1 MCRGEDVAG
10 GRPER
15 RFTDAVK
22 EDVFVMS
29 VTERGAEKRVLER
42 VDQVWRHLVGLA
54 QRNGHRKMAMH
65 N

>member
-29 VTERGAEKRVLER
+29 VTERGAEKRAC
-42 VDQVWRHLVGLA
+42 WRGLI
-54 QRNGHRKMAMH
+54 RYGDSWWD
-65 N
+65 